1 MIALFDWWCWS
12 VLPWES
18 VHYPFCIERRVNR
31 WKTDLGPKTRQ
42 TLCLRTLTLFL
53 SEGCTQQIFVY
64 TFKSYLGMGKMTVWW
79 GDSRAS
85 RFKSPSADV
94 RKWWVSCMWGFS
106 YSQTKLNEEG
116 LIWPECPALLNRTLS
131 LRALLRDNVCFV
143 SQSSERGGWER
154 VEGDGGVRERFNTV
168 AVATSFGPLST
179 LTYKSGSGLRS
190 WAQKTTQPEPWTT
203 TNREQETLV
212 SFILI
217 H

>member
-1 MIALFDWWCWS
+1 MKDRCMAQD
-12 VLPWES
+12 
-18 VHYPFCIERRVNR
+18 
-31 WKTDLGPKTRQ
+31 KTDPMPQNSKK
-42 TLCLRTLTLFL
+42 LFL

-64 TFKSYLGMGKMTVWW
+64 TLRAILAWVRWQSGEVIPGLPVSSHPQQTWESDECPVC
-79 GDSRAS
+79 GD
-85 RFKSPSADV
+85 
-94 RKWWVSCMWGFS
+94 

-131 LRALLRDNVCFV
+131 LRALFRDNVCFV

-154 VEGDGGVRERFNTV
+154 VEGDWGVRERFNTV